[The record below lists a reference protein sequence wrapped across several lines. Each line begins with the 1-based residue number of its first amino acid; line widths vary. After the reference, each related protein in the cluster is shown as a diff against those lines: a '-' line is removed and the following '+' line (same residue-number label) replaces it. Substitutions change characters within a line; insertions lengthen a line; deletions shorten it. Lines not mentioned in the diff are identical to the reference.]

1 MAKNNTYQRGKLLMV
16 VTLSWASI
24 LSVAGA
30 IVAIGSAWKVLI
42 EMKKEWN
49 KPQEELEN
57 KVNDFEK
64 YLAQDKKRIDGL
76 ESALHILSKDNE
88 IELRALRDIIN
99 HLRTDNNT
107 GEMQKVEDDID
118 GYLIVKKSIDSILK
132 L

>member
-49 KPQEELEN
+49 KPQEELED

-118 GYLIVKKSIDSILK
+118 GYLISRLNNI
-132 L
+132 

>member
-30 IVAIGSAWKVLI
+30 IVAIGSAWKVLV

-118 GYLIVKKSIDSILK
+118 GYLISRLNNI
-132 L
+132 

>member
-1 MAKNNTYQRGKLLMV
+1 MV

-30 IVAIGSAWKVLI
+30 IVAIGSAWKVLK

-118 GYLIVKKSIDSILK
+118 GYLISRLNNI
-132 L
+132 

>member
-118 GYLIVKKSIDSILK
+118 GYLISRLNNI
-132 L
+132 

>member
-1 MAKNNTYQRGKLLMV
+1 MTKIIKYQGGLLMV

-76 ESALHILSKDNE
+76 ESALHTLSKDNE

-118 GYLIVKKSIDSILK
+118 GYLISRLNNI
-132 L
+132 

>member
-42 EMKKEWN
+42 EMKKEWD

-118 GYLIVKKSIDSILK
+118 GYLISRLNNI
-132 L
+132 

>member
-49 KPQEELEN
+49 KPQEELKN

-118 GYLIVKKSIDSILK
+118 GYLISRLNNI
-132 L
+132 

>member
-30 IVAIGSAWKVLI
+30 IVAIGSAWKVLV
-42 EMKKEWN
+42 EMKKAWN

-118 GYLIVKKSIDSILK
+118 GYLISRLNNI
-132 L
+132 

>member
-1 MAKNNTYQRGKLLMV
+1 MKKNKLGRGRLLMV

-118 GYLIVKKSIDSILK
+118 GYLISRLNNI
-132 L
+132 

>member
-1 MAKNNTYQRGKLLMV
+1 MAKNNTYQRGRLLMV

-30 IVAIGSAWKVLI
+30 IVAIGSAWKVLK

-118 GYLIVKKSIDSILK
+118 GYLISRLNNI
-132 L
+132 

>member
-1 MAKNNTYQRGKLLMV
+1 MTKNNTYQRGRLLMV

-118 GYLIVKKSIDSILK
+118 GYLISRLNNI
-132 L
+132 